1 MNKFRRNLHEG
12 LNLLLTSTMT
22 FLCFSWTW
30 ISLMMD
36 SFLIVLKAV
45 ISPIDRNIRK
55 EKMEDKIFI
64 IVSEKYEYNRCMQT

>member
-1 MNKFRRNLHEG
+1 
-12 LNLLLTSTMT
+12 
-22 FLCFSWTW
+22 
-30 ISLMMD
+30 MMD

-55 EKMEDKIFI
+55 EKVEDQIFI